1 MLSLVSKKKWRHES
15 IWTLVLS
22 NIGSGLRFLLIFSS
36 GILILLDRKSILLNS
51 VCQKITS
58 FKKLWECLIYKY
70 GRYFRSQ
77 KWFGFYVG
85 WSIIVKCGWLSG
97 DIYSTVFCMSVYVS
111 MCVWERQG
119 EETKRDTERRY
130 REEGTETDLTNS

>member
-1 MLSLVSKKKWRHES
+1 MLSLASKKKWRHES

-22 NIGSGLRFLLIFSS
+22 SIGSGLRFLLIFSS

-85 WSIIVKCGWLSG
+85 WSIIIVKCGWLSG

-111 MCVWERQG
+111 MCVR
-119 EETKRDTERRY
+119 ETGRRDKETQRGDTERKGQ
-130 REEGTETDLTNS
+130 REI